1 MPMTDQEA
9 QDELRFALRRY
20 LAARPTAACTLD
32 MIVHGLRTKGVGA
45 SAHSMEEEL
54 AYWEGTEPPQV
65 KLIKLPHSATKAW
78 QITSAGRLA
87 HDRGE

>member
-1 MPMTDQEA
+1 MPLSDQEA

-20 LAARPTAACTLD
+20 LAARPTAAVTLD
-32 MIVHGLRTKGVGA
+32 MIIHALRTKGIGA
-45 SAHSMEEEL
+45 DAQSMEEEL
-54 AYWEGTEPPQV
+54 TYWTDTDPPQV
-65 KLIKLPHSATKAW
+65 KLVRPPHAIGKAW